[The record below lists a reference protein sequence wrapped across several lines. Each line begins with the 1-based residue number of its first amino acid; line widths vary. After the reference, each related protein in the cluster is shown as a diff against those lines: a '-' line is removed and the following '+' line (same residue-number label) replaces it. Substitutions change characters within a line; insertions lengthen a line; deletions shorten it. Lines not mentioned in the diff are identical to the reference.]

1 MRKSFAI
8 SSTAGVTLFRPE
20 LQLAEAF
27 LHQAKSPLAPRFHE
41 AVSDPHM
48 GILETKLE
56 QQGYAVKDMGCYK
69 ALTENKA

>member
-1 MRKSFAI
+1 
-8 SSTAGVTLFRPE
+8 
-20 LQLAEAF
+20 
-27 LHQAKSPLAPRFHE
+27 
-41 AVSDPHM
+41 M